1 MTHVPHELA
10 EDFPE
15 FAEKIHDLKMNDR
28 HFVRLAEEY
37 HKVNREVH
45 RMETRVEPV
54 TDDVEEDA
62 RRRRMALKDEI
73 AQYLASH

>member
-10 EDFPE
+10 ADFPE
-15 FAEKIHDLKMNDR
+15 HAAKIHDLKARDR
-28 HFVRLAEEY
+28 HFAKLAEAY

-54 TDDVEEDA
+54 SDEVEEQT
-62 RRRRMALKDEI
+62 RRKRMRLKDEI
-73 AQYLASH
+73 FEYLERH